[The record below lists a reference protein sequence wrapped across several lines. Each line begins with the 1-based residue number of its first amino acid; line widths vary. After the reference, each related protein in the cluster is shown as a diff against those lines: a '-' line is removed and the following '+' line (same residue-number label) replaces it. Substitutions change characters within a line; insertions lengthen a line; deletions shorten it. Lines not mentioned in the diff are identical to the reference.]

1 MTCDNLGRIN
11 KRGKSRTKDFDHTT
25 RRLSIEIQSLYSTIH
40 PRGVPKRLPNDN
52 MISFLKE
59 ILLPSGFLLTGEG
72 GR

>member
-25 RRLSIEIQSLYSTIH
+25 RRLSIEIQSLYLTIH
-40 PRGVPKRLPNDN
+40 PRGVPKRLPTDN
-52 MISFLKE
+52 MNSFLKE